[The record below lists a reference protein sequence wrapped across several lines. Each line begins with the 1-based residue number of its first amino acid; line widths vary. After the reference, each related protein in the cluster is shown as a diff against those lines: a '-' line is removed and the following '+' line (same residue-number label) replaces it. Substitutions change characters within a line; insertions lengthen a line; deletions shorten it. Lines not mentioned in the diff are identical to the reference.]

1 MITAENFKIR
11 GQKHSCKSPKHVM
24 SDNAYC
30 NVNFVRNRQLYKP
43 YFKRYLRTDMS
54 WNFWSDLAL
63 KYIRLAVSPKINWQR
78 GTVKFYKCGNFIVKH
93 LL

>member
-54 WNFWSDLAL
+54 WNF
-63 KYIRLAVSPKINWQR
+63 
-78 GTVKFYKCGNFIVKH
+78 
-93 LL
+93 